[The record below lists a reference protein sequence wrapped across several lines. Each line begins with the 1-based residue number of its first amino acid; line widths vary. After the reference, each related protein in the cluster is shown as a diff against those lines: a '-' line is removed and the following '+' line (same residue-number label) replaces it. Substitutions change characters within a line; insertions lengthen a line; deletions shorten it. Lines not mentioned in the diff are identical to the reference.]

1 MIKRNWG
8 FAGAVGFLCLAGI
21 AVAADG
27 VDNPVYKEQAARA
40 VKSLPVNKARVNA
53 ALKAAAL
60 PAGQTA
66 YYVVPA
72 MSDVMRLPDTYPDDG
87 RLNGE
92 LRIVAA
98 RDEFEPA
105 SFQLYS
111 FTARKDVTLELS
123 ALQGPGGSAIP
134 AKALDLKVVKVWF
147 QNGNAWVSYFSDV
160 GLKLVPELLLHDE
173 NMVKVD
179 TRAVA
184 NFARLKDTAGERF
197 VWISAP
203 RKLEPLSFNPTME
216 PFEDAAVLQPV
227 VLNAGEFKQF
237 LLTAHVPKD
246 QVEGVYRGAVSVK
259 EAGKPLVEI
268 PVSVRV
274 LPFALPLPRPYFD
287 LKRDFLVSVMGG
299 TTLSGM
305 KGLFG
310 GDEKLAREKYRQYL
324 VNQKNHGIF
333 NPVVDQDEENFALLK
348 ELGLPTKPVM
358 EGGGRRFMP
367 WPGLNFGGRLTF
379 DHYMSFKDGAQRCAA
394 YYMKLVGHTDLLASY
409 GDEQGTA
416 FVATHRNAFKYYQ
429 DYGIKIGC
437 AGHAALMNKGGY
449 TYGIH
454 PMGGEPDSIDRIRPW
469 NEIGDKYVGFYASQ
483 HTGSENPQFVR
494 RQHGLL
500 GYLSNLSMVYN
511 YEFALGPWNDLAW
524 DLYKPMVLA
533 YLNRGGLVDTLQWEG
548 FREGIDDIRY
558 ATQLKLLVQEA
569 MESGSTERMLEGK
582 KALQYLALLNG
593 AEMDVNVVRAEMINY
608 ILKLMQMRPAGEKR

>member
-1 MIKRNWG
+1 MKKRKLF
-8 FAGAVGFLCLAGI
+8 FAGVGLVLLGGA
-21 AVAADG
+21 ALAADG
-27 VDNPVYKEQAARA
+27 IANPIYQAQSARA
-40 VKSLPVNKARVNA
+40 VKNRSANQLKVSEALKVASLPG
-53 ALKAAAL
+53 
-60 PAGQTA
+60 GQIA
-66 YYVVPA
+66 YFVVPA
-72 MSDVMRLPDTYPDDG
+72 MSDVMRLADTYPDDG

-98 RDEFEPA
+98 QDEFEPA

-111 FTARKDVTLELS
+111 FTGRKDVKLAVS
-123 ALQGPGGSAIP
+123 ALKGPGDAFIP
-134 AKALDLKVVKVWF
+134 AGELDLKVVKVWF
-147 QNGNAWVSYFSDV
+147 QNGNAWISYFADV

-179 TRAVA
+179 SQEVA
-184 NFARLKDTAGERF
+184 NYARLKDPSGERW

-203 RKLEPLSFNPTME
+203 RKLETSTFSPTLE
-216 PFEDAAVLQPV
+216 PFEDAPSLLPV
-227 VLNAGEFKQF
+227 ALPAGEFKQF
-237 LLTAHVPKD
+237 FLTAHVPKN
-246 QVEGVYRGAVSVK
+246 QTPGVYQGAVTVTDGSK
-259 EAGKPLVEI
+259 SLIEI

-274 LPFALPLPRPYFD
+274 LPFELPRPRPYFD

-305 KGLFG
+305 KRLFG
-310 GDEKLAREKYRQYL
+310 GDEKLATEKYRQYL
-324 VNQKNHGIF
+324 VNQRNHGIF

-367 WPGLNFGGRLTF
+367 WPGLNFGGRLSF
-379 DHYMSFKDGAQRCAA
+379 DQYMAYKEGAQKCAE

-409 GDEQGTA
+409 GDEQGPA
-416 FVATHRNAFKYYQ
+416 FVATHRNAFKYYE

-449 TYGIH
+449 TYGVH
-454 PMGGEPDSIDRIRPW
+454 PMGGEPDSVERIRPW

-511 YEFALGPWNDLAW
+511 YEFALGPWNDLTW

-548 FREGIDDIRY
+548 FREGIDDMRY
-558 ATQLKLLVQEA
+558 ATQLKLLVQKA
-569 MESGSTERMLEGK
+569 VESGNTERMLEGK
-582 KALQYLALLNG
+582 KALQYLALLKG
-593 AEMDVNVVRAEMINY
+593 AEMDLNAVRAEMINY
-608 ILKLMQMRPAGEKR
+608 ILKLMSLQGPGEGR